1 MNTSD
6 DAGVYRISDDLALVQ
21 TLDFITPIVDDP
33 YVFGQVAAANSLS
46 DVYAMGGTPMVA
58 LNIVCFPSKDVP
70 MEVLGRILAGGADKA
85 KEAGIEIMGGHS
97 VDDPEPKYGLVVTGR
112 VHPNRIYTNA
122 GAQAGDHLILTKPI
136 GAGIMTTAIKK
147 GLLSEAGIQEVIRS
161 MTTLN
166 REAAAVLGDYDV
178 HAVTDV
184 TGFGLL
190 GHLFEMICP
199 NNLGASI
206 RFAAVPVMSEAPAL
220 AQQRVVP
227 GGSNRNWNRVKEF
240 VGQSEQLT
248 AEQIAI
254 LCDPQTSGGLLIA
267 VAAKDADAL
276 RQRLESIGT
285 LAAAD
290 LGQFNDQDVCRIEV
304 VTS

>member
-70 MEVLGRILAGGADKA
+70 MEVLGKILAGGADKA
-85 KEAGIEIMGGHS
+85 KEAGIDIMGGHS

-122 GAQAGDHLILTKPI
+122 GAQAGDHLLLTKPI

-166 REAAAVLGDYDV
+166 RDAAAVLGDYDV

-199 NNLGASI
+199 SNLGASI
-206 RFAAVPVMSEAPAL
+206 RLADVPVMSEAPAL

-240 VGQSEQLT
+240 VPQSESLT
-248 AEQIAI
+248 ADQIAI
-254 LCDPQTSGGLLIA
+254 LCDPQTSGGLMIS

-290 LGQFNDQDVCRIEV
+290 LGEFNGQAGCKIEV
-304 VTS
+304 VT